1 MFDSKEDAYKIPEY
15 LNGRHHSI
23 KFTIEEEKD
32 GNLPFL
38 DVLISK
44 LEGGTFH
51 TTTYRKPTNT
61 GLLTNFTSFCSYS
74 FKIGLIKTLVD
85 RAYKINSDLLSCT
98 HDHNFISTVLQK
110 NLFPLVLIKRVMNDY
125 MARVP
130 STNST
135 EDMNPDVET
144 PVIDKRFYKLPY
156 LGEVSPKTNR
166 ALMHLIKRCCSE
178 TIDARFV
185 FDTFKIGKYFSAK
198 DPIPRSLRSH
208 VVYHFSCAGCN
219 TCYIGKTARHYLTR
233 ADEHLRTDLTSAI
246 YKHLDNNPHCK
257 RKCNTDCFSILDN
270 AQTSFSLGVKE
281 ALYVAEKKPA
291 LNIQKISYKMKL
303 LL

>member
-166 ALMHLIKRCCSE
+166 ALIHLIKRCC
-178 TIDARFV
+178 
-185 FDTFKIGKYFSAK
+185 
-198 DPIPRSLRSH
+198 
-208 VVYHFSCAGCN
+208 
-219 TCYIGKTARHYLTR
+219 
-233 ADEHLRTDLTSAI
+233 
-246 YKHLDNNPHCK
+246 
-257 RKCNTDCFSILDN
+257 
-270 AQTSFSLGVKE
+270 
-281 ALYVAEKKPA
+281 
-291 LNIQKISYKMKL
+291 L
-303 LL
+303 LLLFLVQISGPRLTGICLISSINEFDSTIEHNRYQKNTTGATLVDFFFYLLLINIFFVRDLEFHKLSLKEFPTHFRFRDHHVYGEITSTL